1 VSVATGR
8 LLDLWLPPEGAGR
21 PLGCVATTF
30 TFDADFF
37 EQQCLGRF
45 LGLDTRPGEAA
56 SDIGY
61 LIEREEKLA
70 ETPVCVIV
78 DRGLN
83 PDGRSLRWDV
93 LSVRAPTGVMHAK
106 VSVLVWEHAVRL
118 ITASAN
124 LVEHAYRHSIELAVA
139 FDAAP
144 GSELWSGV
152 FNELLE
158 AVGRVVRLGPSAPA
172 GMGPRERALAVLARA
187 RERIDSF
194 DLPSAKRPGM
204 AHLAVVMPG
213 ADGDAIDGLMRVWRR
228 GVPQRATVMSP
239 YYDVSGETSR
249 AAQRLAEVLSKRQA
263 SAAFIVPFERERNV
277 AGVPEALLNGLP
289 RRIDTAIFDVKQPD
303 EAEPR
308 GLHGKLV
315 LFESDDWIA
324 ALIGSSNFSAAGLGL
339 AGGGNVEI
347 GIALGVPHDSPVAEA
362 LLSLVLA
369 GQEIDID
376 GIDCEPVQDPEET
389 MPAVPAG
396 FVQALG
402 DPGPPAQLEIEL
414 DVARLPEEWDIA
426 TPDARHLLNAEEWRT
441 DGQQPLVTIPAPDG
455 DLPFNIA
462 IGWRDS
468 TGKTNRVNLPV
479 NVTDP
484 GRLQAPAELRTLPVD
499 VLLRALASVRPL
511 HEAVA
516 KELER
521 EERGQQLGTSELD
534 ALKRFSPT
542 GQLLYRTREL
552 SEALAGLR
560 ARLERPAATMDTFVW
575 RIEGPFGPVAIA
587 EKLIEERR
595 AGREV
600 EGESA
605 FMLAE
610 VALTL
615 SRVDLNQ
622 TSRFAP
628 GQRPRMR
635 EVMQKAVEQLK
646 TLSKDLSSAPNLDG
660 YVNDAFAKASR

>member
-1 VSVATGR
+1 MSVATGR

-21 PLGCVATTF
+21 PLACVATTF
-30 TFDADFF
+30 TFEADFF

-70 ETPVCVIV
+70 ETPVCVIA
-78 DRGLN
+78 DRSLD
-83 PDGRSLRWDV
+83 PDSRSLRWDV
-93 LSVRAPTGVMHAK
+93 LPVRAPTGVMHAK

-124 LVEHAYRHSIELAVA
+124 LVESAYRRSIELATV
-139 FDAAP
+139 FDAAY
-144 GSELWSGV
+144 GTELWRGV
-152 FNELLE
+152 FDDLLD
-158 AVGRVVRLGPSAPA
+158 AVEQVVRLGPRAPA
-172 GMGPRERALAVLARA
+172 EMGPRPRALAVLARA
-187 RERIDSF
+187 RERIASF
-194 DLPSAKRPGM
+194 DLPSRPRRGM
-204 AHLAVVMPG
+204 PRLAVVMPG
-213 ADGDAIDGLMRVWRR
+213 PDGDAINGLMKVWGR

-239 YYDVSGETSR
+239 YFDVSGDASR
-249 AAQRLAEVLSKRQA
+249 AAQRLAEVLSKRRA
-263 SAAFIVPFERERNV
+263 STAFVVPFESERNV
-277 AGVPEALLNGLP
+277 VGVPAALLNGLP
-289 RRIDTAIFDVKQPD
+289 ERIDTSIFDVKQPD
-303 EAEPR
+303 ESEPR

-315 LFESDDWIA
+315 LLESNDWIA
-324 ALIGSSNFSAAGLGL
+324 ALVGSSNFSAPGLGL
-339 AGGGNVEI
+339 GGGGNVEI
-347 GIALGVPHDSPVAEA
+347 GIAVGAPQDSSVAAA
-362 LLSLVLA
+362 LRGLALA
-369 GQEIDID
+369 GDQIDVD
-376 GIDCEPVQDPEET
+376 QVGYEPVEDPDET
-389 MPAVPAG
+389 LPAVPAG

-402 DPGPPAQLEIEL
+402 DPGPPAQIEIEL
-414 DVARLPEEWDIA
+414 APSGLPEEWEIT
-426 TPDARHLLNAEEWRT
+426 TPDRKELLSANNWRS
-441 DGQQPLVTIPAPDG
+441 GGRERLVTIPAPDG
-455 DLPFNIA
+455 DLPFNVA

-468 TGKTNRVNLPV
+468 AGAMHRVNLPV

-484 GRLQAPAELRTLPVD
+484 GRLLAPAELRTLPVE

-511 HEAVA
+511 HEAVTEA
-516 KELER
+516 LER
-521 EERGQQLGTSELD
+521 QERGRRLAVSELD
-534 ALKRFSPT
+534 PLKRFSPT

-560 ARLERPAATMDTFVW
+560 SRLERPAATMDTFVW

-615 SRVDLNQ
+615 SRVDLAQ

-628 GQRPRMR
+628 SRRPKMR
-635 EVMQKAVEQLK
+635 EVIRRAVRELE
-646 TLSKDLSSAPNLDG
+646 TLRADLSSAPNLAG
-660 YVNDAFAKASR
+660 YVDDAFARAAR